1 MRIHTV
7 LVGARDRVGEHLW
20 NVANC
25 QSSGF
30 HAGIGSPKMLML
42 PLNATAMTA

>member
-1 MRIHTV
+1 MPVRIHTV
-7 LVGARDRVGEHLW
+7 WYSPLTDSVSTCW

-30 HAGIGSPKMLML
+30 HAGIGSPKTLM
-42 PLNATAMTA
+42 